1 MRTRTALAIFAFFG
15 LSAPTR
21 AADEIT
27 VASPDGRV
35 QFRLSKHAKGS
46 LTYTVT
52 LGSKAVIEPSKIG
65 IVVDKVNLSEGVEL
79 GKADAYRVNT
89 TYPWNG
95 PHSMAVDKCNGVKLA
110 VLHSQSHSNYTLE
123 VRA

>member
-1 MRTRTALAIFAFFG
+1 MRTRTALAIFAFFS

-35 QFRLSKHAKGS
+35 QFRLSKDAKGS

-79 GKADAYRVNT
+79 GKADA
-89 TYPWNG
+89 
-95 PHSMAVDKCNGVKLA
+95 
-110 VLHSQSHSNYTLE
+110 
-123 VRA
+123 